1 MLVFLLHGKGIFG
14 YMAEEPIHKV
24 AFRMQQLSA
33 THDPRVIPL
42 DTLRGTH
49 GKHSAP
55 PSEHNGKR
63 RPCQQG
69 WENLLPD
76 WLLIPNLLAE
86 VRNMQCRE
94 VIFCGIHSIYLH
106 YTPGSHAIKQQLQR
120 VNKVNLIKLLSLPL
134 FQLARFRAQGHSAA
148 CK

>member
-1 MLVFLLHGKGIFG
+1 
-14 YMAEEPIHKV
+14 MAEMPIHKV
-24 AFRMQQLSA
+24 AFRMQQRST
-33 THDPRVIPL
+33 THDARVTPL
-42 DTLRGTH
+42 DGLSGTH
-49 GKHSAP
+49 GSHSAP
-55 PSEHNGKR
+55 RSEHSGKHHPR
-63 RPCQQG
+63 QQG
-69 WENLLPD
+69 WKNLFPD
-76 WLLIPNLLAE
+76 WLLIPNCLAE
-86 VRNMQCRE
+86 VGNMQCRE